1 MKKTIAIT
9 LAAITILMLT
19 ISACFADPIDWKDS
33 TYNFKGKNTV
43 AIYELDFNKVNIN
56 SDVRKMNWA
65 EKYIKESGK
74 HHLNSFVVIEPDTVS
89 NTSDLYVIAEVEK
102 YNNYWQNYEAYTSWE
117 SQRREHTWKDNNG
130 SFHTDYWYETVPVYH
145 PARSVEYY
153 DITIHYSVYDSKTN
167 QKVFER
173 EDSRSRDTDNPSGM
187 FNRSFDNF
195 FNTLNKLTKK

>member
-9 LAAITILMLT
+9 LAVITSLMLT

-33 TYNFKGKNTV
+33 TYSFKGKNTV
-43 AIYELDFNKVNIN
+43 ASYELDFNKVNIN

-74 HHLNSFVVIEPDTVS
+74 HHLNSFVVIEHDTVY

-130 SFHTDYWYETVPVYH
+130 NFHTDYWYETVPVYH

>member
-1 MKKTIAIT
+1 MRKTIAIT
-9 LAAITILMLT
+9 LAVITSLMLT

-33 TYNFKGKNTV
+33 TYSFKGKNTV

-74 HHLNSFVVIEPDTVS
+74 HHLNSFVVIAPDTVS

-117 SQRREHTWKDNNG
+117 SQRREHTWKDNNAN
-130 SFHTDYWYETVPVYH
+130 FHTDYWYETVPVYH

-173 EDSRSRDTDNPSGM
+173 ADSRSRDTDNPSGM

>member
-1 MKKTIAIT
+1 MRKTIAIT
-9 LAAITILMLT
+9 LAVITSLMLT

-33 TYNFKGKNTV
+33 TYSFKGKNTV

-74 HHLNSFVVIEPDTVS
+74 NHLNSFVVIEPDTVS

-130 SFHTDYWYETVPVYH
+130 NFHTDYWYETVPVYH